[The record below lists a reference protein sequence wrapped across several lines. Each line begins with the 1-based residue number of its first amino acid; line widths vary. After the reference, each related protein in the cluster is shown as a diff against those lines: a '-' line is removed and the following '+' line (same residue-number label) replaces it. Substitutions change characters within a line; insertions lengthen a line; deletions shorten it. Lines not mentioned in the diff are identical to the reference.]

1 MFKLLRLLK
10 PDAGRIVLVVFLT
23 LITSAASLAL
33 PYLMSYIV
41 EYGIGGQNMT
51 VTLACS
57 GIMLGVSIM
66 GLVVGILS
74 YKISAGVV
82 SRYSKTLR
90 EVIFKKVNT
99 LNPDQLN
106 HWGTGALITRS
117 TNDIWLLEECA
128 SMLMQGVISIPILV
142 LGGSALAFLA
152 DPWLALIMFTFVP
165 VVVTVLYFVVRRI
178 MPLWEKSDEYIDK
191 QNSIIRE
198 RLTGIRVIRAF
209 NREDREC
216 DRANE
221 ATLVM
226 AKNIIKA
233 NVNMGLLTPVIM
245 LGLNLVT
252 ILILY
257 VGAKLMQGGK
267 SAVTGADIIAIVQY
281 VALVMN
287 GIMMFAMMLAFLPKV
302 AVNSRRINEILETEV
317 QKEPDDENLP
327 AFSGALKFSHV
338 DFRYEGASENA
349 LSDVSF
355 DIAPGEKVAFIG
367 GTGSG
372 KSSIVKLI
380 MKFFNPTSGEISYDG
395 KSVSEIS
402 GKRVRNNVTCVLQNA
417 TIFSGTIGSNVRMSA
432 ADASDEQVYDA
443 LKIAELKGFVE
454 NLETGLD
461 YEILSGGSNLSGGQK
476 QRLSIA
482 RAMLKNGSIYLFDD
496 SFSALDF
503 LTEAHVKEN
512 LDKTLSGKTR
522 IVMTQRAST
531 AASADKI
538 FVLDEGRIVGRGTHK
553 DLLSSCRQYRE
564 IYESQT
570 GKRSKEAQYETVSKR
585 RQNDEKRNEKHNS
598 APCPRNR

>member
-417 TIFSGTIGSNVRMSA
+417 TIFSGTIGSNIRMSA

-443 LKIAELKGFVE
+443 LKVAELKGFVE

-482 RAMLKNGSIYLFDD
+482 RAMLKKGSIYLFDD

-512 LDKTLSGKTR
+512 LDKTLSGKTK

-570 GKRSKEAQYETVSKR
+570 GKKVEGGAV
-585 RQNDEKRNEKHNS
+585 
-598 APCPRNR
+598 

>member
-23 LITSAASLAL
+23 LITSASSLAL

-41 EYGIGGQNMT
+41 EYGIGGQNMK
-51 VTLACS
+51 VTLICS
-57 GIMLGVSIM
+57 AIMLATSLL
-66 GLVVGILS
+66 GLVVGIVS
-74 YKISAGVV
+74 YKVSSGVI

-128 SMLMQGVISIPILV
+128 AMLMQGVIGIPILV
-142 LGGSALAFLA
+142 FGGSALAFLA

-165 VVVTVLYFVVRRI
+165 VVVAILYFVVRRI

-209 NREDREC
+209 NREDKEC
-216 DRANE
+216 ERANV
-221 ATLVM
+221 ATRVM
-226 AKNIIKA
+226 AENIIKA
-233 NVNMGLLTPVIM
+233 NVNMGMLAPIIL

-252 ILILY
+252 VLILY

-317 QKEPDDENLP
+317 ANEPDDENKP
-327 AFSGALKFSHV
+327 AFFGGLTFSHV

-355 DIAPGEKVAFIG
+355 EIAPGEKVAFIG

-380 MKFFNPTSGEISYDG
+380 MKFFSPTSGEIAFDG
-395 KSVSEIS
+395 ENAENIS

-417 TIFSGTIGSNVRMSA
+417 TIFSGTIGSNVRMSFSD
-432 ADASDEQVYDA
+432 ADDEEVLGA
-443 LKIAELKGFVE
+443 LKTAELKGFVD
-454 NLETGLD
+454 NLETGLN

-503 LTEAHVKEN
+503 LTEARVKKN
-512 LDKTLSGKTR
+512 LDEKLAGRTK
-522 IVMTQRAST
+522 IVMTQRVST
-531 AASADKI
+531 ASSADKI
-538 FVLDEGRIVGRGTHK
+538 YVLDEGKIVGQGKHK
-553 DLLSSCRQYRE
+553 DLLLSCRQYRE

-570 GKRSKEAQYETVSKR
+570 GQHVEGDAV
-585 RQNDEKRNEKHNS
+585 
-598 APCPRNR
+598 

>member
-57 GIMLGVSIM
+57 GIMLGVSLM

-443 LKIAELKGFVE
+443 LKVAELKGFVE

-570 GKRSKEAQYETVSKR
+570 GKKVEGGAV
-585 RQNDEKRNEKHNS
+585 
-598 APCPRNR
+598 

>member
-142 LGGSALAFLA
+142 LGGSALAFIA

-482 RAMLKNGSIYLFDD
+482 RAMLKKGSIYLFDD

-512 LDKTLSGKTR
+512 LDKTLSGKTK

-570 GKRSKEAQYETVSKR
+570 GKKVEGGAV
-585 RQNDEKRNEKHNS
+585 
-598 APCPRNR
+598 

>member
-443 LKIAELKGFVE
+443 LKVAELKGFVE

-570 GKRSKEAQYETVSKR
+570 GKKVEGGAV
-585 RQNDEKRNEKHNS
+585 
-598 APCPRNR
+598 

>member
-338 DFRYEGASENA
+338 DFRYEGASKNA

-395 KSVSEIS
+395 KSVSKIS

-443 LKIAELKGFVE
+443 LKVAELKGFVE

-512 LDKTLSGKTR
+512 LDKTLSGKTK

-570 GKRSKEAQYETVSKR
+570 GKKVEGGAV
-585 RQNDEKRNEKHNS
+585 
-598 APCPRNR
+598 

>member
-317 QKEPDDENLP
+317 QKEPDDENQP

-443 LKIAELKGFVE
+443 LKVAELKGFVE

-512 LDKTLSGKTR
+512 LDKTLSGKTK

-570 GKRSKEAQYETVSKR
+570 GKKVEGGAV
-585 RQNDEKRNEKHNS
+585 
-598 APCPRNR
+598 

>member
-287 GIMMFAMMLAFLPKV
+287 GIMMFAMILAFLPKV

-512 LDKTLSGKTR
+512 LDKTLSGKTK

-570 GKRSKEAQYETVSKR
+570 GKKVEGGAV
-585 RQNDEKRNEKHNS
+585 
-598 APCPRNR
+598 

>member
-372 KSSIVKLI
+372 KSTIANLI
-380 MKFFNPTSGEISYDG
+380 PRFYDTTEGTVRVYGEDVRSYTLESLRDVIG
-395 KSVSEIS
+395 VVPQKASLV
-402 GKRVRNNVTCVLQNA
+402 
-417 TIFSGTIGSNVRMSA
+417 SGTIADNLRWGD
-432 ADASDEQVYDA
+432 ADANADELENA
-443 LKIAELKGFVE
+443 CRIAQAWEFVSQTS
-454 NLETGLD
+454 NGLETKVTQ
-461 YEILSGGSNLSGGQK
+461 GGRSLSGGQK
-476 QRLSIA
+476 QRLTIA
-482 RAMLKNGSIYLFDD
+482 RALVGHPRLLILDD
-496 SFSALDF
+496 SMSALDYATD
-503 LTEAHVKEN
+503 LELRRQLASKMGDVTK
-512 LDKTLSGKTR
+512 
-522 IVMTQRAST
+522 IVISQRATSIQH
-531 AASADKI
+531 ADHILVMDDGKC
-538 FVLDEGRIVGRGTHK
+538 VGYGTH
-553 DLLSSCRQYRE
+553 DALLEQCPVYADIYRT
-564 IYESQT
+564 QM
-570 GKRSKEAQYETVSKR
+570 Q
-585 RQNDEKRNEKHNS
+585 
-598 APCPRNR
+598 

>member
-443 LKIAELKGFVE
+443 LKVAELKGFVE

-512 LDKTLSGKTR
+512 LDKALSGKTK

-570 GKRSKEAQYETVSKR
+570 GKKVEGGAV
-585 RQNDEKRNEKHNS
+585 
-598 APCPRNR
+598 

>member
-178 MPLWEKSDEYIDK
+178 MPLWEKSDENIDK

-317 QKEPDDENLP
+317 QQEPDDENLP

-482 RAMLKNGSIYLFDD
+482 RAMLKKGSIYLFDD

-512 LDKTLSGKTR
+512 LDKTLFGKTK

-570 GKRSKEAQYETVSKR
+570 GQKAEGGAL
-585 RQNDEKRNEKHNS
+585 
-598 APCPRNR
+598 

>member
-432 ADASDEQVYDA
+432 ADASDEQVYGA

-482 RAMLKNGSIYLFDD
+482 RAMLKKGSIYLFDD

-512 LDKTLSGKTR
+512 LDKTLSGKTK

-538 FVLDEGRIVGRGTHK
+538 FVLDEGRIVGSGTHK

-570 GKRSKEAQYETVSKR
+570 GKKVEGGAV
-585 RQNDEKRNEKHNS
+585 
-598 APCPRNR
+598 

>member
-142 LGGSALAFLA
+142 LGGSALAFIA

-512 LDKTLSGKTR
+512 LDKTLSGKTK
-522 IVMTQRAST
+522 IVMTQRVST

-538 FVLDEGRIVGRGTHK
+538 FVLDEGRIVGHGTHK

-570 GKRSKEAQYETVSKR
+570 GKKVEGGAL
-585 RQNDEKRNEKHNS
+585 
-598 APCPRNR
+598 

>member
-443 LKIAELKGFVE
+443 LKVAELKGFVE

-461 YEILSGGSNLSGGQK
+461 YEIQSGGSNLSGGQK

-512 LDKTLSGKTR
+512 LDKTLSGKTK

-538 FVLDEGRIVGRGTHK
+538 FVLDEGRSRRARNAQRPAFVV
-553 DLLSSCRQYRE
+553 
-564 IYESQT
+564 QT
-570 GKRSKEAQYETVSKR
+570 IS
-585 RQNDEKRNEKHNS
+585 
-598 APCPRNR
+598 

>member
-74 YKISAGVV
+74 YKISAGVI

-570 GKRSKEAQYETVSKR
+570 GKKVEGGAV
-585 RQNDEKRNEKHNS
+585 
-598 APCPRNR
+598 

>member
-432 ADASDEQVYDA
+432 AYASDEQVYDA
-443 LKIAELKGFVE
+443 LKVAELKGFVE

-512 LDKTLSGKTR
+512 LDKTLSGKTK

-570 GKRSKEAQYETVSKR
+570 GKKVEGGAV
-585 RQNDEKRNEKHNS
+585 
-598 APCPRNR
+598 

>member
-142 LGGSALAFLA
+142 LGGSALAFIA

-443 LKIAELKGFVE
+443 LKVAELKGFVE

-512 LDKTLSGKTR
+512 LDKTLSGKTK
-522 IVMTQRAST
+522 IVMTQRVST

-570 GKRSKEAQYETVSKR
+570 GLKVEGGAL
-585 RQNDEKRNEKHNS
+585 
-598 APCPRNR
+598 

>member
-482 RAMLKNGSIYLFDD
+482 RAMLKKGSIYLFDD

-512 LDKTLSGKTR
+512 LDKTLSGKTK

-570 GKRSKEAQYETVSKR
+570 GQKAEGGAL
-585 RQNDEKRNEKHNS
+585 
-598 APCPRNR
+598 

>member
-216 DRANE
+216 DRVNE

-395 KSVSEIS
+395 KSVSKIS

-443 LKIAELKGFVE
+443 LKVAELKGFVE

-512 LDKTLSGKTR
+512 LDKTLSGKTK

-570 GKRSKEAQYETVSKR
+570 GKKVEGGAV
-585 RQNDEKRNEKHNS
+585 
-598 APCPRNR
+598 

>member
-252 ILILY
+252 VLILY

-443 LKIAELKGFVE
+443 LKVAELKGFVE

-512 LDKTLSGKTR
+512 LDKTLSGKTK

-570 GKRSKEAQYETVSKR
+570 GKKVEGGAV
-585 RQNDEKRNEKHNS
+585 
-598 APCPRNR
+598 

>member
-327 AFSGALKFSHV
+327 AFSGALKFSNV

-443 LKIAELKGFVE
+443 LKVAELKGFVE

-512 LDKTLSGKTR
+512 LDKTLSGKTK

-538 FVLDEGRIVGRGTHK
+538 FVLDEGAHRRARNAQRPAFVV
-553 DLLSSCRQYRE
+553 
-564 IYESQT
+564 QT
-570 GKRSKEAQYETVSKR
+570 IS
-585 RQNDEKRNEKHNS
+585 
-598 APCPRNR
+598 

>member
-221 ATLVM
+221 ATFVM

-257 VGAKLMQGGK
+257 VGAKLMQDGK

-338 DFRYEGASENA
+338 DFKYEGASENA

-512 LDKTLSGKTR
+512 LDKTLSGKTK

-570 GKRSKEAQYETVSKR
+570 GQKAEGGAL
-585 RQNDEKRNEKHNS
+585 
-598 APCPRNR
+598 

>member
-142 LGGSALAFLA
+142 LGGSALAFIA

-287 GIMMFAMMLAFLPKV
+287 GIMMFSMMLAFLPKV

-570 GKRSKEAQYETVSKR
+570 GKKVEGGAV
-585 RQNDEKRNEKHNS
+585 
-598 APCPRNR
+598 

>member
-512 LDKTLSGKTR
+512 LDKTLSGKTK

-538 FVLDEGRIVGRGTHK
+538 FVLDEGRIVGCGTHK

-570 GKRSKEAQYETVSKR
+570 GKKVEGGAV
-585 RQNDEKRNEKHNS
+585 
-598 APCPRNR
+598 

>member
-395 KSVSEIS
+395 KSVSKIS

-482 RAMLKNGSIYLFDD
+482 RAMLKKGSIYLFDD

-512 LDKTLSGKTR
+512 LDKTLSGKTK

-570 GKRSKEAQYETVSKR
+570 GKKVEGGAV
-585 RQNDEKRNEKHNS
+585 
-598 APCPRNR
+598 